1 MLSSQ
6 GIATILRLYY
16 ILGRIATL
24 AREQQ
29 YHKRK
34 MKIYFF
40 LSRILK
46 KIATITFL
54 IKIVYF

>member
-1 MLSSQ
+1 MLISQ

-34 MKIYFF
+34 MNTSTDVKVN
-40 LSRILK
+40 RP
-46 KIATITFL
+46 
-54 IKIVYF
+54 